1 MDRILLMTLGS
12 RGDMEPYLALGEEL
26 IENGHEVGFCMPEQF
41 RSLAA
46 EVSEHFFPM
55 THEYLDLIDSPDV
68 KKITGQI
75 GSGWS
80 RISTLFKLLR
90 ETKPIQEQLIRDQ
103 RDADMSFKP
112 DRIIYHIKCAYP
124 VMAALRD
131 GRRVELLI
139 PMPCLVHPVRELP
152 AIGMGQFNNRL
163 WIESSTISN
172 VLTPLWQPCAMGGVL
187 NYSYR
192 CRV

>member
-1 MDRILLMTLGS
+1 MTLGS

-26 IENGHEVGFCMPEQF
+26 KENGHEVGFCMPEQF

-103 RDADMSFKP
+103 RDADL
-112 DRIIYHIKCAYP
+112 A
-124 VMAALRD
+124 
-131 GRRVELLI
+131 
-139 PMPCLVHPVRELP
+139 
-152 AIGMGQFNNRL
+152 
-163 WIESSTISN
+163 
-172 VLTPLWQPCAMGGVL
+172 
-187 NYSYR
+187 
-192 CRV
+192 